1 MRGVLGNW
9 DSYRDH
15 NSNRLPALWG
25 KELGTEKRATLSD
38 LLMLLIPARSL
49 ISRLV
54 ETEFYATLSKKKRT
68 KELGSVKITSIL
80 KTFAKHIADGT
91 FVLQPMTDQVFS
103 SANAILR
110 DMKSSLRTLDALH
123 LAASKVAR
131 CELVTADKILA
142 ASAEMYKV
150 PVRLI

>member
-1 MRGVLGNW
+1 MHFLAEADG
-9 DSYRDH
+9 
-15 NSNRLPALWG
+15 A
-25 KELGTEKRATLSD
+25 
-38 LLMLLIPARSL
+38 IF

-68 KELGSVKITSIL
+68 KELGSVKIASIL
-80 KTFAKHIADGT
+80 KTFTKHIADGA

-103 SANAILR
+103 SANTILR

-142 ASAEMYKV
+142 ESAEMYKV